1 MISEDFSFNVLS
13 NRTGEDDFFEV
24 TSFGNEGFWRVTMC
38 DANDV
43 LFDDGAGIEFGSDV
57 VTCRTDNFDA
67 AGEGLMIRFCA
78 DEGRQERMV
87 DVDNIVRIFRNHII
101 ADNLH
106 IAGEDDERDA
116 FAA

>member
-87 DVDNIVRIFRNHII
+87 VVDNIVRIFRNHII